1 MIRMLLTI
9 MLLTLCSTV
18 LAGYQGVADRVLV
31 AKAEKKLYLL
41 KDGVPFLEFPIALSP
56 TPKGHKREQGD
67 ERTPEGSYILD
78 FKNKDSDFYKSI
90 RISYPNQQD
99 LQHAELSGVDPGGA
113 IMIHGTPNESALPPS
128 LIQQFNWTDGCIAVT
143 NRAMD
148 EIWAAV
154 ETGTPIEIRP

>member
-1 MIRMLLTI
+1 MIRTLLAI
-9 MLLTLCSTV
+9 MLLALCSNA
-18 LAGYQGVADRVLV
+18 LAGYPRVADRVLV
-31 AKAEKKLYLL
+31 AKAEKKLYLIR
-41 KDGVPFLEFPIALSP
+41 DGIRFLEFPIALSP
-56 TPKGHKREQGD
+56 KPKGHKHEQGD
-67 ERTPEGSYILD
+67 ERTPEGSYVLD

-99 LQHAELSGVDPGGA
+99 VQRAELSGVDPGGS
-113 IMIHGTPNESALPPS
+113 IMIHGTPNESPLPAS

-154 ETGTPIEIRP
+154 ETGTPIEILP